1 MTGVQKMVR
10 SAAASSLPGGG
21 LAAHR
26 YQPIDMAHLEKQA
39 LGDKGLEGEVLRMFD
54 QMSHVY
60 YRRLETST
68 TVEDLLRHLHTL
80 KGAAAGIGAKR
91 IAELARMTEEELRA
105 GKPVNPERIDD
116 IGIAI
121 QECSA
126 FIGGLL
132 EHQAA

>member
-1 MTGVQKMVR
+1 MVR
-10 SAAASSLPGGG
+10 NTAAK
-21 LAAHR
+21 AATGRARAHHR
-26 YQPIDMAHLEKQA
+26 HQPIDMAHLEKQA
-39 LGDKGLEGEVLRMFD
+39 LGDRGLEAEVLRMFD

-91 IAELARMTEEELRA
+91 IAELARVTEEELRA
-105 GKPVNPERIDD
+105 GKPVSPERIDD
-116 IGIAI
+116 LGMAI

-132 EHQAA
+132 ERDAA